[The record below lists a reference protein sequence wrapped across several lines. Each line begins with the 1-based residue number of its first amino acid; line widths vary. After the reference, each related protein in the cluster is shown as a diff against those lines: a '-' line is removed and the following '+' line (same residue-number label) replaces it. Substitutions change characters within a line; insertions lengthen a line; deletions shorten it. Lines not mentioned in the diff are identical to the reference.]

1 MILSF
6 EGKKELN
13 KPMFREV
20 FNISVVFGK
29 REQNETL

>member
-20 FNISVVFGK
+20 SNISVVFGK